1 MGTTLDRALTPREMF
16 AANVCGLG
24 IGYDVDDEVECPVQK
39 CHLVEGGEHG
49 KIHPVCGATT
59 LWFYD
64 WTVQSTSLITCM
76 GCLAKLPDL
85 VHRAHRRAHLPLD

>member
-1 MGTTLDRALTPREMF
+1 MF

-64 WTVQSTSLITCM
+64 WTVQSFQIWFIERTEGRTC
-76 GCLAKLPDL
+76 L
-85 VHRAHRRAHLPLD
+85 